1 MMRRTLLLVAALLL
15 GAVSVAACSSMIVSG
30 AASANGRP
38 MIWKN
43 RDTGAEGNYLHRVEA
58 PGRIGYVG
66 LFNDADTLCTDEAWM
81 GVNDAGF
88 AIINTVA
95 YNLAPNDPAWTD
107 REGFVMARALQTCRS
122 VDDFAALLDSLPR
135 PMGLRTCFGV
145 LDAEGRGAYFE
156 TDDYRYARYDLSD
169 AKEGVMVRTN
179 YAYSGPTVG
188 IETSRPDNDFRSWGY
203 VRHRDVVDILGPQI
217 ATGSLTPASFVGEAS
232 DASSLTAFASG
243 EIYQRADG
251 AFGGVCRAL
260 YNARTGFD
268 MATSTADTVLDEG
281 EMVPRRS
288 TMASI
293 VIELPAP
300 GEHSE
305 PSERSEFSE
314 SSESSELSEPSEF
327 SESSESSEFSEF
339 YKAPAP
345 VIWAVLG
352 YPPVA
357 PTFRATLHSIP
368 PEADA
373 VHPTGAHARAR
384 SPLCTAATAL
394 RNAVITPPPPH
405 RIHLPSP
412 LHLMQAEE

>member
-1 MMRRTLLLVAALLL
+1 MMRRPLLLVAAVLL
-15 GAVSVAACSSMIVSG
+15 GAVSAAACSSMIVSA

-43 RDTGAEGNYLHRVEA
+43 RDTGAEGNFLHRVEA

-107 REGFVMARALQTCRS
+107 REGFVMARALQSCRS

-217 ATGSLTPASFVGEAS
+217 ATGSLTPASFVGTPADS
-232 DASSLTAFASG
+232 LALVRFAAGDGYTPADAW
-243 EIYQRADG
+243 
-251 AFGGVCRAL
+251 GGMCRAL

-268 MATSTADTVLDEG
+268 MATSTADTVADEG

-293 VIELPAP
+293 VIELPRP
-300 GEHSE
+300 GEDSEYSELSEDSEILEDSE
-305 PSERSEFSE
+305 PSEAGARAE
-314 SSESSELSEPSEF
+314 STTPGA
-327 SESSESSEFSEF
+327 
-339 YKAPAP
+339 KGAAPAQIAEGDAAP
-345 VIWAVLG
+345 VIWAILG

-357 PTFRATLHSIP
+357 PTVRATLDHIP
-368 PEADA
+368 AAADA
-373 VHPTGAHARAR
+373 HPKGAPAR
-384 SPLCTAATAL
+384 SPLCAAATAL
-394 RNAVITPPPPH
+394 RDLIITPTTDGYQINIPIL
-405 RIHLPSP
+405 REYLK
-412 LHLMQAEE
+412 

>member
-1 MMRRTLLLVAALLL
+1 MMRRPLLLVAAVLL
-15 GAVSVAACSSMIVSG
+15 GAVSAAACSSMIVSA

-43 RDTGAEGNYLHRVEA
+43 RDTGAEGNFLHRVEA

-107 REGFVMARALQTCRS
+107 REGFVMARALQSCRS

-217 ATGSLTPASFVGEAS
+217 ATGSLTPASFVGIPADS
-232 DASSLTAFASG
+232 LALVRFAAGDGYTPADAW
-243 EIYQRADG
+243 
-251 AFGGVCRAL
+251 GGMCRAL

-268 MATSTADTVLDEG
+268 MATSTADTVADEG
-281 EMVPRRS
+281 EMVARRS

-305 PSERSEFSE
+305 FSE
-314 SSESSELSEPSEF
+314 TSEPSEF
-327 SESSESSEFSEF
+327 SESSEFSEFSE
-339 YKAPAP
+339 APAP

-394 RNAVITPPPPH
+394 RDTVITPTPPY
-405 RIHLPSP
+405 RIHLPS
-412 LHLMQAEE
+412 LRRAIGGQKD

>member
-1 MMRRTLLLVAALLL
+1 MMRRPIMLVAAVLL
-15 GAVSVAACSSMIVSG
+15 GAAAAVACSSMIVSA

-43 RDTGAEGNYLHRVEA
+43 RDTGAAGNFLHRVEA

-107 REGFVMARALQTCRS
+107 REGFVMARALQTCRC

-156 TDDYRYARYDLSD
+156 TDDYRYARYDLAD

-179 YAYSGPTVG
+179 YAYSGSTVG
-188 IETSRPDNDFRSWGY
+188 IETSRPDNDFCSWGY

-232 DASSLTAFASG
+232 DTAVLEAFAAGKICHS
-243 EIYQRADG
+243 ADA
-251 AFGGVCRAL
+251 AFGGVSRAL

-268 MATSTADTVLDEG
+268 MATSNADTVADEG

-300 GEHSE
+300 GEAA
-305 PSERSEFSE
+305 EFSE
-314 SSESSELSEPSEF
+314 
-327 SESSESSEFSEF
+327 
-339 YKAPAP
+339 P

-357 PTFRATLHSIP
+357 PTFRATLHHIP
-368 PEADA
+368 AEADA

-384 SPLCTAATAL
+384 SPLCIAATAL
-394 RNAVITPPPPH
+394 RDTIITPTAPY
-405 RIHLPSP
+405 RIHLP
-412 LHLMQAEE
+412 LLRAIGAQKD

>member
-1 MMRRTLLLVAALLL
+1 MMRRPLLLVAAVLL
-15 GAVSVAACSSMIVSG
+15 GAVSAAACSSMIVSA

-43 RDTGAEGNYLHRVEA
+43 RDTGAEGNFLHRVEA

-107 REGFVMARALQTCRS
+107 REGFVMARALQSCRS

-217 ATGSLTPASFVGEAS
+217 ATGSLTPASFVGTPADS
-232 DASSLTAFASG
+232 LALVRFAAGDGYTPADAW
-243 EIYQRADG
+243 
-251 AFGGVCRAL
+251 GGMCRAL

-268 MATSTADTVLDEG
+268 MATSTADTVADEG
-281 EMVPRRS
+281 EMVARRS

-305 PSERSEFSE
+305 FSEPVE
-314 SSESSELSEPSEF
+314 SSETSEPSEF
-327 SESSESSEFSEF
+327 SESSEFSEFS
-339 YKAPAP
+339 KAPAP

-394 RNAVITPPPPH
+394 RDTVITPTTPY
-405 RIHLPSP
+405 RIHLPS
-412 LHLMQAEE
+412 LRRIADTDK

>member
-1 MMRRTLLLVAALLL
+1 MMRRPLLLVAALMLA
-15 GAVSVAACSSMIVSG
+15 AVSAAACSSMIVSA

-43 RDTGAEGNYLHRVEA
+43 RDTGAEGNFLHRVEA

-95 YNLAPNDPAWTD
+95 YNLAPNDSAWTD
-107 REGFVMARALQTCRS
+107 REGFVMARALQSCRS

-145 LDAEGRGAYFE
+145 LDAEGHGAYFE

-179 YAYSGPTVG
+179 YAYSGPTAG

-217 ATGSLTPASFVGEAS
+217 ATGSLTPASFVGLPDDTE
-232 DASSLTAFASG
+232 TF
-243 EIYQRADG
+243 R
-251 AFGGVCRAL
+251 GVSRAL

-268 MATSTADTVLDEG
+268 MATSTDDTVADEG

-288 TMASI
+288 TMASV
-293 VIELPAP
+293 VICLPRP
-300 GEHSE
+300 Q
-305 PSERSEFSE
+305 
-314 SSESSELSEPSEF
+314 SSVPSEF
-327 SESSESSEFSEF
+327 SAHTRAEGGTPEM
-339 YKAPAP
+339 
-345 VIWAVLG
+345 WAILG
-352 YPPVA
+352 YPPVSPTVRVTLDNIPASADAA
-357 PTFRATLHSIP
+357 PGPRAHSI
-368 PEADA
+368 
-373 VHPTGAHARAR
+373 
-384 SPLCTAATAL
+384 LCSAATAL
-394 RNAVITPPPPH
+394 RDSIITSAPPH
-405 RIHLPSP
+405 QINLSALREL
-412 LHLMQAEE
+412 LRCEQ

>member
-1 MMRRTLLLVAALLL
+1 MMRRPLLLVAAVLL
-15 GAVSVAACSSMIVSG
+15 GAVSAAACSSMIVSA

-43 RDTGAEGNYLHRVEA
+43 RDTGAEGNFLHRVEA

-107 REGFVMARALQTCRS
+107 REGFVMARALQSCRS

-188 IETSRPDNDFRSWGY
+188 IETSCPDNDFRSWGY

-217 ATGSLTPASFVGEAS
+217 ATGSLTPASFVGTPADS
-232 DASSLTAFASG
+232 LALVRFAAGDGYTPADAW
-243 EIYQRADG
+243 
-251 AFGGVCRAL
+251 GGMCRAL

-268 MATSTADTVLDEG
+268 MASSTADTVADEG

-300 GEHSE
+300 GEHF
-305 PSERSEFSE
+305 EFSE
-314 SSESSELSEPSEF
+314 PVESSETSEPSEF
-327 SESSESSEFSEF
+327 SESSEFSEFS
-339 YKAPAP
+339 KAHAP

-357 PTFRATLHSIP
+357 PTFRATLHHIP

-373 VHPTGAHARAR
+373 VHPTGAHAGAR

-394 RNAVITPPPPH
+394 RDTVITPTTPY
-405 RIHLPSP
+405 RIHLPS
-412 LHLMQAEE
+412 LRRAIGGQKD

>member
-1 MMRRTLLLVAALLL
+1 MMRRPLLLVAAVLL
-15 GAVSVAACSSMIVSG
+15 GAVSAAACSSMIVSA

-43 RDTGAEGNYLHRVEA
+43 RDTGAEGNFLHRVEA

-107 REGFVMARALQTCRS
+107 REGFVMARALQSCRS

-203 VRHRDVVDILGPQI
+203 VRHRDVVDILGPLI

-232 DASSLTAFASG
+232 SPAAVAAFVAGTASADAT
-243 EIYQRADG
+243 
-251 AFGGVCRAL
+251 GGISRAL

-268 MATSTADTVLDEG
+268 IATTALTTVADEG

-293 VIELPAP
+293 VIELPRP
-300 GEHSE
+300 GEDSEYSELSEILEYSE
-305 PSERSEFSE
+305 PSEAGARAE
-314 SSESSELSEPSEF
+314 STTPGA
-327 SESSESSEFSEF
+327 
-339 YKAPAP
+339 KGAAPAQIAEGDAAP
-345 VIWAVLG
+345 VIWAILG

-357 PTFRATLHSIP
+357 PTVRATLDHIP
-368 PEADA
+368 ASADA
-373 VHPTGAHARAR
+373 HPKGAPAR
-384 SPLCTAATAL
+384 SPLCAAATAL
-394 RNAVITPPPPH
+394 RDLIITPTTDGYQINIPIL
-405 RIHLPSP
+405 RECLK
-412 LHLMQAEE
+412 

>member
-1 MMRRTLLLVAALLL
+1 MMRRPLLLVAAVLL
-15 GAVSVAACSSMIVSG
+15 GAVSAAACSSMIVSA

-107 REGFVMARALQTCRS
+107 REGFVMARALQSCRS

-217 ATGSLTPASFVGEAS
+217 ATGSLTPASFVGTPADS
-232 DASSLTAFASG
+232 LALVRFAAGDGYTPADAW
-243 EIYQRADG
+243 
-251 AFGGVCRAL
+251 GGMCRAL

-268 MATSTADTVLDEG
+268 MATSTADTVADEG

-300 GEHSE
+300 AE
-305 PSERSEFSE
+305 PSE
-314 SSESSELSEPSEF
+314 
-327 SESSESSEFSEF
+327 
-339 YKAPAP
+339 P

-357 PTFRATLHSIP
+357 PTFRATLHHIP

-373 VHPTGAHARAR
+373 VHPTGAPTRAR

-394 RNAVITPPPPH
+394 RDTVITPTTPY
-405 RIHLPSP
+405 RIHLPS
-412 LHLMQAEE
+412 LRRAIGGQKD

>member
-1 MMRRTLLLVAALLL
+1 MLVAAVLL
-15 GAVSVAACSSMIVSG
+15 GAAAAVACSSMIVSA

-43 RDTGAEGNYLHRVEA
+43 RDTGAAGNFLHRVEA

-156 TDDYRYARYDLSD
+156 TDDYRYARYDLAD

-179 YAYSGPTVG
+179 YAYSGSTVG

-203 VRHRDVVDILGPQI
+203 VRHRDIVDILGPQI

-232 DASSLTAFASG
+232 DTAVLEAFAAGKICHS
-243 EIYQRADG
+243 ADA
-251 AFGGVCRAL
+251 AFGGVSRAL

-268 MATSTADTVLDEG
+268 MATSNADTVADEG

-300 GEHSE
+300 RQMAAESSEH
-305 PSERSEFSE
+305 SEFSE
-314 SSESSELSEPSEF
+314 HSENSEFSEHSEGSELSEP
-327 SESSESSEFSEF
+327 
-339 YKAPAP
+339 
-345 VIWAVLG
+345 VIWGVLG

-357 PTFRATLHSIP
+357 PTFRATLGEIP
-368 PEADA
+368 AGADT
-373 VHPTGAHARAR
+373 PTAGPAR

-394 RNAVITPPPPH
+394 RNTVITPTNQ
-405 RIHLPSP
+405 INLP
-412 LHLMQAEE
+412 LLRNLMQAGE

>member
-1 MMRRTLLLVAALLL
+1 MLVAAVLL
-15 GAVSVAACSSMIVSG
+15 GAAAAVACSSMIVSA

-43 RDTGAEGNYLHRVEA
+43 RDTGAAGNFLHRVEA

-107 REGFVMARALQTCRS
+107 REGFVMARALQTCRC

-156 TDDYRYARYDLSD
+156 TDDYRYARYDLAD

-179 YAYSGPTVG
+179 YAYSGSTVG

-203 VRHRDVVDILGPQI
+203 VRHRDIVDILGPQI

-232 DASSLTAFASG
+232 DTAVLEAFAAGKICHS
-243 EIYQRADG
+243 ADA
-251 AFGGVCRAL
+251 AFGGVSRAL

-268 MATSTADTVLDEG
+268 MATSNADTVADEG

-300 GEHSE
+300 GEAA
-305 PSERSEFSE
+305 EFSE
-314 SSESSELSEPSEF
+314 
-327 SESSESSEFSEF
+327 
-339 YKAPAP
+339 P

-357 PTFRATLHSIP
+357 PTFRATLHHIP
-368 PEADA
+368 AEADA

-384 SPLCTAATAL
+384 SPLCIAATAL
-394 RNAVITPPPPH
+394 RDTIITPTAPY
-405 RIHLPSP
+405 RIHLP
-412 LHLMQAEE
+412 LLRAIGAQKD

>member
-15 GAVSVAACSSMIVSG
+15 GAVSVAACSSMIVSA

-217 ATGSLTPASFVGEAS
+217 ATGSLTPASFVGTPADS
-232 DASSLTAFASG
+232 LALVHFAAGDGYTPADAW
-243 EIYQRADG
+243 
-251 AFGGVCRAL
+251 GGMCRAL

-268 MATSTADTVLDEG
+268 MATSTADTVADEG

-300 GEHSE
+300 AEH
-305 PSERSEFSE
+305 SE
-314 SSESSELSEPSEF
+314 SSEPVEPSEF
-327 SESSESSEFSEF
+327 SESSEFSEFS
-339 YKAPAP
+339 KAPAP

-373 VHPTGAHARAR
+373 VHPTGAHARAC

-394 RNAVITPPPPH
+394 RDTVITPTTPY
-405 RIHLPSP
+405 RIHIPS
-412 LHLMQAEE
+412 LRQAIGGQKD